1 MSAKEPREVGIG
13 LIGAGWMGSVHA
25 SAYTRVREHYPELPV
40 RPRLVIVADTL
51 EARARAAATRF
62 GFEAWTTNAVDVI
75 EHPEVDAVS
84 IATTNDMHVAL
95 AVALA
100 ERGKHFWGE
109 KPLGRFPA
117 DTREIAAVAMR
128 AGVRTL
134 VGYNYRHAPAV
145 VHARELIAAG
155 EIGAVRTYRGQ
166 FLVDYASHPQRALS
180 WRFSRELAGLGV
192 LGDLMS
198 HVVDMAQSLAG
209 PIEAVVAETDI
220 QIPRRPRGG
229 GGVADQFSV
238 ADGELGDV
246 ENEDYVAAL
255 ARFSDGAKATFEVS
269 RVNIGHPVQMA
280 FEVRGTRGA
289 LGWDYER
296 MGELQLYGS
305 DQTDPGFRRV
315 FAAPGHGDFAHF
327 QPDAG
332 NPMSYNDL
340 KVIEAKLFLES
351 IINEVDPIPSVQEAL
366 ATGEVLEAMRRSSH
380 TGTWERVRTASGAR
394 SRPADI
400 EPAAGQGVV

>member
-1 MSAKEPREVGIG
+1 
-13 LIGAGWMGSVHA
+13 
-25 SAYTRVREHYPELPV
+25 
-40 RPRLVIVADTL
+40 
-51 EARARAAATRF
+51 
-62 GFEAWTTNAVDVI
+62 
-75 EHPEVDAVS
+75 
-84 IATTNDMHVAL
+84 MHTAL

-117 DTREIAAVAMR
+117 DTRGIAAAAMG

-145 VHARELIAAG
+145 VHARQLIAAG

-166 FLVDYASHPQRALS
+166 FLVDYASNPQRAFS
-180 WRFSRELAGLGV
+180 WRFSRKTAGLGV

-209 PIEAVVAETDI
+209 PIEGLVAETDI
-220 QIPRRPRGG
+220 QIPRRPRSSGDL
-229 GGVADQFSV
+229 ADQFSV

-255 ARFSDGAKATFEVS
+255 ARFASGAKATFEVS
-269 RVNIGHPVQMA
+269 RVNIGHPVHMA
-280 FEVRGTRGA
+280 FEVRGTGGA
-289 LGWDYER
+289 VGWDYER
-296 MGELQLYGS
+296 MGELQLCGS

-340 KVIEAKLFLES
+340 KVIEARLFLES
-351 IINEVDPIPSVQEAL
+351 IINEIDPVPSVREAL
-366 ATGEVLEAMRRSSH
+366 ATAEVLEAMQRSFES
-380 TGTWERVRTASGAR
+380 GRWERVRRASSEDLR
-394 SRPADI
+394 RVNI
-400 EPAAGQGVV
+400 EPAAGPGVV